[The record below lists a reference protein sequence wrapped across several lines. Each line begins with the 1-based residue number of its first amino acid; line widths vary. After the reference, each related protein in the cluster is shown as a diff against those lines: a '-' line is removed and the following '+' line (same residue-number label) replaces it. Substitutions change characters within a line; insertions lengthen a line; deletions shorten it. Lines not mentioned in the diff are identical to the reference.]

1 MKYKLAAIALTMA
14 FATPAF
20 AEDAVCYNCPRNGR
34 MGLNAESD

>member
-20 AEDAVCYNCPRNGR
+20 AEDAVCYNPRNGR
-34 MGLNAESD
+34 TGPQC